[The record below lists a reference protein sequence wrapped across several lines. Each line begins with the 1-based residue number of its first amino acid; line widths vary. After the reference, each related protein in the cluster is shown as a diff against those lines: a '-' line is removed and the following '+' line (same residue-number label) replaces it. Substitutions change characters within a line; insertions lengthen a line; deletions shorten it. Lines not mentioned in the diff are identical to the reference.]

1 MKNIVITIGREYG
14 SGGRYIGWRVAKK
27 LNIPFYDK
35 EILNKT
41 YEKNGCNYSKLNSY
55 DEVKKNKFLKALE
68 MMNINNYDAT
78 SDNNNLYDMYQNL
91 ISKTITELAES
102 GPCVILGRN
111 SNNILKNKKN
121 VINIFI
127 YSNDLEFKLKRKML
141 LEGIDR
147 NEALKR
153 LKTVDK
159 QRKQYYQ
166 SINKNKVWGNRY
178 EYDFIIDSSVL
189 DIDGTVDLIVDIYK
203 KYQNKQQ

>member
-189 DIDGTVDLIVDIYK
+189 DIDGTVDLIVYIYK

>member
-14 SGGRYIGWRVAKK
+14 SGGKYIGLKVAKK

-35 EILNKT
+35 EIINKT
-41 YEKNGCNYSKLNSY
+41 YEKNGCNYSKLNAY
-55 DEVKKNKFLKALE
+55 DEVKKTNFIKTLDLIN
-68 MMNINNYDAT
+68 MNNYDAT
-78 SDNNNLYDMYQNL
+78 NNNDLYDIYQKL
-91 ISKTITELAES
+91 ISDTITELAAS
-102 GPCVILGRN
+102 GSCVILGRN

-141 LEGIDR
+141 LENIDR

-153 LKTVDK
+153 LKKVDK
-159 QRKQYYQ
+159 QRRQYYQ

-178 EYDFIIDSSVL
+178 EYDFIIDYSVL
-189 DIDGTVDLIVDIYK
+189 DIDGTLDLIVDIYK
-203 KYQNKQQ
+203 KYEKKN